1 MNRTFCEIR
10 IIFLGSGPFWWDPD
24 HFCGIRIIFV
34 GSGYAIFF
42 FYGLASLLF
51 NLNLFISILV
61 MDWQK
66 LYFIQINLKLNKSE
80 SWRIFYLNLKSK
92 SRRIYCI
99 CLYSYTCALCVLI
112 FLVAWDKSVTVGL
125 LQASASIFYCKIDIT
140 AVQKCIYM
148 HSGIAYVQLFFQ
160 WIFFAVLTGLLC
172 SANT

>member
-1 MNRTFCEIR
+1 MFSSICMYLYSNKQAWT
-10 IIFLGSGPFWWDPD
+10 GPFVKSGSFFWDPG
-24 HFCGIRIIFV
+24 HFGEIQIIFV
-34 GSGYAIFF
+34 GSGSFLWDPVTQFF
-42 FYGLASLLF
+42 SSTDWPPY
-51 NLNLFISILV
+51 FISILV

-125 LQASASIFYCKIDIT
+125 PQASASIFIVK
-140 AVQKCIYM
+140 
-148 HSGIAYVQLFFQ
+148 
-160 WIFFAVLTGLLC
+160 LT
-172 SANT
+172 